1 MKTSKWDLAESLET
15 AEEIRDY
22 IRFALED
29 NDTDFL
35 FEIIGSLARAKG
47 MTEIAKELGVTR
59 EGLYVSLGPAG
70 NPSFAT
76 VAKLLGI
83 LGMRLTVK
91 PAAPKE
97 DQAA

>member
-1 MKTSKWDLAESLET
+1 MGRTTKKWDSAEVLDTKAAIVDSLVV
-15 AEEIRDY
+15 
-22 IRFALED
+22 ALED

-47 MTEIAKELGVTR
+47 MTEIAGELGVTR
-59 EGLYVSLGPAG
+59 EGLYKSLGPTG

-83 LGMRLTVK
+83 LGIRLTVK
-91 PAAPKE
+91 
-97 DQAA
+97 Q